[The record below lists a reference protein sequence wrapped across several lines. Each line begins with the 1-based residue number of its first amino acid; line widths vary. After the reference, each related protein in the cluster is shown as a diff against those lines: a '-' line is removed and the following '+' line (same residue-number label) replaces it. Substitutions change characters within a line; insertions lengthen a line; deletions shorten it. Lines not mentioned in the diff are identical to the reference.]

1 METLDSGSKEVR
13 SQKQNI
19 RKTLIPYYMH
29 VFAVASLNRNVFLLM
44 KYIDEIENISK
55 DFPELSSIVSFM
67 FRILGQPQKSQK
79 YARMFDEYFYSRGR
93 GEPNYN

>member
-1 METLDSGSKEVR
+1 
-13 SQKQNI
+13 
-19 RKTLIPYYMH
+19 MH